1 MNVAGE
7 AQQRIEN
14 YLKEVRQRLSGMR
27 GEQLAD
33 ITGELRSHILE
44 RASRGGEVTIEGM
57 SAALEAL
64 GSAEELAR
72 EYAKDALLARAEIS
86 RTPWRLLDSLFG
98 WATMSLAGFVV
109 LVVTLSGY
117 FLGIVF
123 LMVAALKPFHPATAG
138 LWTLRDGG
146 DVELS
151 IRMGF
156 GVAPSS
162 GHELLGWWIIP
173 LGMVTGCGLVVGTTR
188 FALWCVRMYRRSRA
202 LRRNHGAAA
211 V

>member
-7 AQQRIEN
+7 AQQRIER
-14 YLKEVRQRLSGMR
+14 YLKDVRQRLR
-27 GEQLAD
+27 GLREEQLAD

-44 RASRGGEVTIEGM
+44 RASRGGEVTIAGV

-72 EYAKDALLARAEIS
+72 EYAKDELLARAEIS
-86 RTPWRLLDSLFG
+86 HTPWRLLDSLFG

-109 LVVTLSGY
+109 LMATISGY

-123 LMVAALKPFHPATAG
+123 LLVAALKPFHPATAG
-138 LWTLRDGG
+138 LWALRDRAG
-146 DVELS
+146 DLELS

-173 LGMVTGCGLVVGTTR
+173 LGMVAGCGLVVGTTR
-188 FALWCVRMYRRSRA
+188 FALWCVRTYRRSQG
-202 LRRNHGAAA
+202 LRRG

>member
-7 AQQRIEN
+7 AQQRIER
-14 YLKEVRQRLSGMR
+14 YLRDVRQRLR
-27 GEQLAD
+27 GLREEQLAD

-44 RASRGGEVTIEGM
+44 SASHGGEVTIEGAN
-57 SAALEAL
+57 AALEAL
-64 GSAEELAR
+64 GSAEELAH
-72 EYAKDALLARAEIS
+72 EYAKDEVLARAEIS

-109 LVVTLSGY
+109 LMVTISGY

-123 LMVAALKPFHPATAG
+123 LLVAALKPFHPATAG
-138 LWTLRDGG
+138 LWALRDRAG
-146 DVELS
+146 DFELS

-173 LGMVTGCGLVVGTTR
+173 LGMVAGCGLVVGTTR
-188 FALWCVRMYRRSRA
+188 FALWCVRIYRRSQG
-202 LRRNHGAAA
+202 LRRG